1 MKHIDASTFIAGLA
15 ISFIVGILTFLAFG
29 NLIFAGLCIIAAA
42 ILYAVSLCK

>member
-1 MKHIDASTFIAGLA
+1 MKNLNIDTFIAGIA
-15 ISFIVGILTFLAFG
+15 ISFIVGILTYLAFR